1 MTNPWL
7 QMSGLF
13 IEGIHREYIPERT
26 AFGVL
31 PRYSCAKN
39 RQALYGQQGGDCA
52 GCRDHF
58 ETRHLEVDL
67 IIARQKGGM
76 DRIDNLQLL
85 CGNCSGNCNRIKG
98 NRGMDYLKSKRHIR
112 RVLRGRP

>member
-1 MTNPWL
+1 
-7 QMSGLF
+7 MSGLF
-13 IEGIHREYIPERT
+13 CEEIYREYIPEGT

-39 RQALYGQQGGDCA
+39 RQALYGQEDADCA

-58 ETRHLEVDL
+58 ETRHLGVDHT
-67 IIARQKGGM
+67 IARQKGGM
-76 DRIDNLQLL
+76 VRIDNLQLL
-85 CGNCSGNCNRIKG
+85 CGNCNRIKG
-98 NRGMDYLKSKRHIR
+98 ERGMDYLKSKHHIL